1 MQKKLFDRS
10 IRLLLL
16 SREAHVPFVQVVPI
30 PSTCFAC
37 FCGTNQFVA
46 VTLLSLRC
54 QSTIPTEEVLDR
66 VEAKVEKQVPSA
78 PSSVLLLLLLL
89 CYTYLP
95 IYIVF
100 SKKQALFV
108 LINSKKKFATII
120 GKSLQSYQKWALN
133 QRQNQVFCF
142 YIFVNLTRKRL
153 MRSQTIARTKS
164 YLPHTFSFP
173 TDSCGRTCALLKS
186 VEKILEDLIS
196 EFVVKSCNFFSTDFK
211 SAHVLPQRSVG
222 TEKMCNRQVFLQ
234 AVSRELLGCS
244 RVKSMKI

>member
-78 PSSVLLLLLLL
+78 PSSALLLLLL

-108 LINSKKKFATII
+108 LINSKKKIATI
-120 GKSLQSYQKWALN
+120 LQEKVCSP
-133 QRQNQVFCF
+133 
-142 YIFVNLTRKRL
+142 TRSGLLQEVPFEAPTSRL
-153 MRSQTIARTKS
+153 CSSQLR
-164 YLPHTFSFP
+164 
-173 TDSCGRTCALLKS
+173 
-186 VEKILEDLIS
+186 IL
-196 EFVVKSCNFFSTDFK
+196 
-211 SAHVLPQRSVG
+211 
-222 TEKMCNRQVFLQ
+222 
-234 AVSRELLGCS
+234 
-244 RVKSMKI
+244 